1 MKKNIKRK
9 VNKSSKKRCLSES
22 TTFNQKHKNNMN
34 QFTKKKRFDK
44 FLKNETIV
52 KNSKSFRIFILT
64 SSNEYDLKINIICLQ
79 KNDL

>member
-9 VNKSSKKRCLSES
+9 INKLSKECRFNKSA
-22 TTFNQKHKNNMN
+22 TFDQECKNNIN
-34 QFTKKKRFDK
+34 QFAKKKRFDE

-52 KNSKSFRIFILT
+52 KSQKSFRIFIST
-64 SSNEYDLKINIICLQ
+64 SSNEYDLKINITCSQ